1 MIFLIDESYFHLHIF
16 RAFQG
21 LCINEFKGL
30 QFDHQNSFDIQNGE
44 QVRGGQA
51 FFYFEL

>member
-1 MIFLIDESYFHLHIF
+1 MNPIF

-30 QFDHQNSFDIQNGE
+30 QFDHQNPFDIQNGE
-44 QVRGGQA
+44 QVRGGHA
-51 FFYFEL
+51 FFYIEL